1 MCKDK
6 KKKRPTLFCRSDR
19 QCQRNNEHGGMKLV
33 KRMEIYHKKVSDII
47 FITTVHGPPK
57 MGSKMSV

>member
-1 MCKDK
+1 
-6 KKKRPTLFCRSDR
+6 
-19 QCQRNNEHGGMKLV
+19 MKLV

-57 MGSKMSV
+57 MGSKMSVWNGTFETKYSVQVQALSYSDVQSSTLS